1 MLEFVLY
8 ILLAVVGVSLLAIAL
23 IGTLLFVAIFVV
35 AEAES
40 LAHKLF
46 SRRG

>member
-8 ILLAVVGVSLLAIAL
+8 MLLVIVGVSLLAIML
-23 IGTLLFVAIFVV
+23 IGVLLFVAIFVV
-35 AEAES
+35 AAAES

>member
-1 MLEFVLY
+1 MLEIILY
-8 ILLAVVGVSLLAIAL
+8 MLLAIIGISLLAIAL
-23 IGTLLFVAIFVV
+23 IGALLFVAIFVV
-35 AEAES
+35 AAAES